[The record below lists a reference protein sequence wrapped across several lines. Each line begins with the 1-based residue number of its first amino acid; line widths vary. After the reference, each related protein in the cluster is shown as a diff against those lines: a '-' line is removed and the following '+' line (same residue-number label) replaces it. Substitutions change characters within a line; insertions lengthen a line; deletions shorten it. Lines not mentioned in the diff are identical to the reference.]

1 MAMNSSSHQPA
12 PMPNVRRPFD
22 RKSMVA
28 RIFAVST
35 AGRWGTTITEV
46 TMRSFLVAA
55 AMNVAAVSCSSLGA
69 AAPDGNSPESEYG

>member
-1 MAMNSSSHQPA
+1 MAMNSSSHHPA
-12 PMPNVRRPFD
+12 PIPSVSRPFD
-22 RKSMVA
+22 RKSIVA

-46 TMRSFLVAA
+46 TIRSFVVAA
-55 AMNVAAVSCSSLGA
+55 AINVAAVNCSSLGA